1 MFELSNKDLGIM
13 SVTLQAAGAGL
24 SAVNAFYS
32 VKSAKYQA
40 RSQALD
46 LQFQATMAGM
56 NARQAEQQA
65 QGLLYAGNQEIA
77 ARTMQYAQAQASER
91 TRQGASGATVGVGS
105 SAELSRSIEYAKD
118 VDRYTISANSIRA
131 ANAARMQKTNLLAQQ
146 SILGTQA
153 RSLLRTSGASSAAGT
168 AFGTLLGASAGAVG
182 NYATMRHLGVF

>member
-1 MFELSNKDLGIM
+1 
-13 SVTLQAAGAGL
+13 
-24 SAVNAFYS
+24 
-32 VKSAKYQA
+32 
-40 RSQALD
+40 
-46 LQFQATMAGM
+46 
-56 NARQAEQQA
+56 
-65 QGLLYAGNQEIA
+65 
-77 ARTMQYAQAQASER
+77 MQYAQAQASER